1 MGLNFEGKITNKDVR
16 DNLHIP
22 IFIAKAINNNTDKKE
37 EDDENRNM

>member
-22 IFIAKAINNNTDKKE
+22 VFIVKAMNNNIEKKE
-37 EDDENRNM
+37 EEDENGNM